1 MVRSQQMISFVGYVL
16 IALGIGHTVTGII
29 LFRPALVDLFRDGFA
44 NAVLAHRDRRLAFWF
59 LMFSVLLFLLGQ
71 FTLYAAAT
79 NDMFLLKVIGWYG
92 LGIGAVG
99 ATAMPKSPFWIA
111 LIVSPILLWSGY
123 FGG

>member
-1 MVRSQQMISFVGYVL
+1 MISFVGYVL

-29 LFRPALVDLFRDGFA
+29 LFRPALAALLHDGFA
-44 NAVLAHRDRRLAFWF
+44 NAVLPHLDRRLAFWF
-59 LMFSVLLFLLGQ
+59 IMFSVILFFLGQ
-71 FTLYAAAT
+71 VTLYAAAS
-79 NDMFLLKVIGWYG
+79 NDTYLLKVVGWYV

-123 FGG
+123 AA

>member
-1 MVRSQQMISFVGYVL
+1 MISFVGYVL

-59 LMFSVLLFLLGQ
+59 LMFSVMLFFLGQ
-71 FTLYAAAT
+71 VTLYAAAT
-79 NDMFLLKVIGWYG
+79 DDTYLLKVVGWYV
-92 LGIGAVG
+92 LGISSVG

-111 LIVSPILLWSGY
+111 LIVAPILLWSGR
-123 FGG
+123 F